1 MKEHIAELRTLE
13 RNLYAYNYALGLITY
28 DEATAAP
35 AESAEGRAEAA
46 EVLSRAQF
54 DTLVQ
59 PSTDALLDAAAA
71 EADTE
76 QEQAEVR
83 ELRINLARIRPIPA
97 DEFAAFTRLTQESV
111 SVWGK
116 AKRSNDFSL
125 FAPYLERLVAAR
137 RRQASQIAPDRDP
150 YEVLLDQF
158 ERGLTIERCDAFFAQ
173 LRAAIVP
180 LLKAIADHGTPIRT
194 DFLDQ
199 DWPVDGQRALAYKVM
214 SLWGLDPAHCAL
226 AESEHPFT
234 NGFNSKDV
242 RITTHYMPRDV
253 LSSLYSVAHEG
264 GHALYELN
272 IDPALNYT
280 VLAGGSTMGLHE
292 SQSRLFENMIGRSR
306 GFVHLLWPTL
316 RTLFPAQLSGVS
328 EEDFYRAACRVEPS
342 LIRTEAD
349 ELTYGLHVLVR
360 YELEKALF
368 HGELAVSELPAAW
381 NAKYKEYL
389 GVDVP
394 DDAHGVLQD
403 IHWSWGEFGYFPS
416 YALGSAYAAQ
426 AMASLSAEIDFD
438 AMLAAG
444 DLTPLKTA
452 LTNRLWRY
460 GCMKEPAWLTESLC
474 GGAFDPKYYTEYL
487 TKKYSELYS
496 L

>member
-13 RNLYAYNYALGLITY
+13 RNLYAYNYALGLMTY

-35 AESAEGRAEAA
+35 SESAEGRAEAA

-54 DTLVQ
+54 NTLVQ
-59 PSTDALLDAAAA
+59 PSTDALLDAAEA

-76 QEQAEVR
+76 QEKAEVR
-83 ELRINLARIRPIPA
+83 ELRISLDRIRPIPA
-97 DEFAAFTRLTQESV
+97 DEYAAFTRLTQESV

-125 FAPYLERLVAAR
+125 FAPYLEKLIAAR

-180 LLKAIADHGTPIRT
+180 LLQAIADHGTPVRT

-199 DWPVDGQRALAYKVM
+199 DWPIEGQRVLANKIM
-214 SLWGLDPAHCAL
+214 SLWGLDPAHCSL

-242 RITTHYMPRDV
+242 RITTNYDPHNV
-253 LSSLYSVAHEG
+253 ASSMYSVIHEG
-264 GHALYELN
+264 GHAKYELD
-272 IDPALNYT
+272 IRDDVQYT
-280 VLAGGSTMGLHE
+280 CLSGGVSMGVHE
-292 SQSRLFENMIGRSR
+292 SQSRFYENLIGRSR
-306 GFVHLLWPTL
+306 PFIEAI
-316 RTLFPAQLSGVS
+316 FPRMRDFFPEQLSDVTA
-328 EEDFYRAACRVEPS
+328 EQFYRAVNKAQPS

-349 ELTYGLHVLVR
+349 ELTYCLHIMVR
-360 YELEKALF
+360 YEIEKQLI
-368 HGELAVSELPAAW
+368 GGTLAVADVPATW
-381 NAKYKEYL
+381 NRLYKEYL

-394 DDAHGVLQD
+394 DDKRGCLQD
-403 IHWSWGEFGYFPS
+403 SHWSGGSFGYFPS
-416 YALGSAYAAQ
+416 YALGSAYGAQ
-426 AMASLSAEIDFD
+426 MLRNMEREFDVWGPVSRGDLSQVSAWLRDKVHQYGGLLTPAEVVRNACGDFD
-438 AMLAAG
+438 PTVYTDYLA
-444 DLTPLKTA
+444 D
-452 LTNRLWRY
+452 
-460 GCMKEPAWLTESLC
+460 
-474 GGAFDPKYYTEYL
+474 
-487 TKKYSELYS
+487 KYSKLYEL
-496 L
+496 